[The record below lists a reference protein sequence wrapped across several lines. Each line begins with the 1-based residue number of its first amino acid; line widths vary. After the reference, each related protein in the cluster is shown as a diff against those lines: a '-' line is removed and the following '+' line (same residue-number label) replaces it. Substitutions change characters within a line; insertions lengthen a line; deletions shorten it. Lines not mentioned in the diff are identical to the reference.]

1 METSQTISRYITTDI
16 RATPS
21 YLHLRHLITV
31 LLALPV
37 TYFAISYCYLAW
49 WHNEIFLWNTLIHE
63 NGRLT
68 LLGSMFYFDH
78 FIACVP
84 MIVLFALFTTGGFA
98 LAGHPIVAIDRSRGS
113 FAAAALLGVAAFLIV
128 GAFAASIYTVGRQR
142 TVDYALQRIE
152 RDGVMSTGGNW
163 NQLQLSNIPI
173 ALGVISVSG
182 TLIMFAGGVG
192 VKRDSGLITG
202 GKICIAVAA
211 TLMIGISAL
220 TFPGWQAF
228 LNPRWMAHSIRE
240 LATYPLTGIPIACIG
255 ILLVERYLSGLK
267 TWMVKVGSLSLI
279 LIAVGLVIAAG
290 QLMWLMNVDVM
301 AMAQKPSFSAAGLS
315 VPYLLTSHV
324 FEHFLDFVLICPLS
338 GGIYALTR
346 LLTQGQSSHAV

>member
-1 METSQTISRYITTDI
+1 METSQTIGRYITTDI
-16 RATPS
+16 RATPR

-68 LLGSMFYFDH
+68 LSGSMFYFDH

-84 MIVLFALFTTGGFA
+84 MIVLFALFTAGGFVM
-98 LAGHPIVAIDRSRGS
+98 AGHPFVAIDKSRSS
-113 FAAAALLGVAAFLIV
+113 FAAATLLSVAAFLIL

-142 TVDYALQRIE
+142 TIDYALQRIE

-173 ALGVISVSG
+173 ALGAISVSG
-182 TLIMFAGGVG
+182 TLIMFAPGAGA
-192 VKRDSGLITG
+192 KQDSGLITG
-202 GKICIAVAA
+202 GRICIAVAA

-240 LATYPLTGIPIACIG
+240 LATYPLTGIPIALIG

-267 TWMVKVGSLSLI
+267 TLRIKAGALSLI
-279 LIAVGLVIAAG
+279 LIGIGLVIVAG
-290 QLMWLMNVDVM
+290 QLLWLTNVDVL
-301 AMAQKPSFSAAGLS
+301 AMAQKPSFSADGLS

-324 FEHFLDFVLICPLS
+324 FEHFLDFVLIGPLS

-346 LLTQGQSSHAV
+346 LLAQGQRSHAV